1 MLFVVII
8 NSCMQMFKLQLF
20 HQLYIRDA
28 PIPIPVSGIGLDTT
42 FSKVLV
48 LVKSPP
54 IPGTDTTV

>member
-1 MLFVVII
+1 MII
-8 NSCMQMFKLQLF
+8 LI
-20 HQLYIRDA
+20 IRDA

>member
-1 MLFVVII
+1 MIG
-8 NSCMQMFKLQLF
+8 
-20 HQLYIRDA
+20 RDA

>member
-1 MLFVVII
+1 MIRDAPIPIPV
-8 NSCMQMFKLQLF
+8 SG
-20 HQLYIRDA
+20 IRDA

-54 IPGTDTTV
+54 IPGTDTMF